1 LSLPGYPLL
10 GRYPPA
16 VILLN
21 TEPVGEALHA
31 LDRRGVR
38 HAPIVDSERKLVGLV
53 TIDTLVDF
61 IAGAKHRE
69 IVEGV
74 FGGDLAR
81 AFRETLIDRVMYPNP
96 PYAVLGRTGLDEV
109 LEVFTKGKSTA
120 LPVTLPDKTVVGIIT
135 TKHFVDMIH
144 TGNIYVSVAE
154 VMRRETHAMP
164 TTSTVLDVAREMSEH
179 RVRHIPLVSD
189 ENRVEGI
196 VSARD
201 IVRYFASEDV
211 EEMME
216 RGELDAVYST
226 PAMAIATRNLVT
238 VGPNKDVSRALR
250 EMQRH
255 GISSVLVVE
264 DGVLRGIVTDKDIVE
279 RLPARIGVDMF
290 IDTLKAAIVFARL
303 YA

>member
-1 LSLPGYPLL
+1 MSLPGYPLL

-21 TEPVGEALHA
+21 TEPVEEALHA

-38 HAPIVDSERKLVGLV
+38 HAPVVDSERKLIGLL
-53 TIDTLVDF
+53 TIDTIVDF
-61 IAGAKHRE
+61 VAGVKHRE

-81 AFRETLIDRVMYPNP
+81 ALKETLIDRVMQPDP
-96 PYAVLGRTGLDEV
+96 PYAVLGRTGLEEV
-109 LEVFTKGKSTA
+109 LEVFTNGKSTA

-144 TGNIYVSVAE
+144 TANIYVSVSE
-154 VMRRETHAMP
+154 IMRRETHALP
-164 TTSTVLDVAREMSEH
+164 SSSTVLDVAREMSSH
-179 RVRHIPLVSD
+179 HVRHVPLVSD
-189 ENRVEGI
+189 DNRVEGI

-201 IVRYFASEDV
+201 IVRYFASDDV
-211 EEMME
+211 QELLS
-216 RGELDAVYST
+216 RGEVDAIYST
-226 PAMAIATRNLVT
+226 PAMAIATRSLVT
-238 VGPNKDVSRALR
+238 VEPTRDVSRALR

-264 DGVLRGIVTDKDIVE
+264 DGVLKGILTDKDVVE
-279 RLPARIGVDMF
+279 KLPKRIGVDMF